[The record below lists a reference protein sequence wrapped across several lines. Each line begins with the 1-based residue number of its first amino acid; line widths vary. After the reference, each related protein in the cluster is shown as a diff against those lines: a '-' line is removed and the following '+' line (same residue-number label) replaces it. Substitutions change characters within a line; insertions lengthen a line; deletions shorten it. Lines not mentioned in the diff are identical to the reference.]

1 MRIYKDVTI
10 AFVNNPGTSKA
21 GKPYYSLKWGP
32 QEDRRQCWAKKGELD
47 GVSAGDIVTVETLP
61 DSKGGE
67 NLVRVIGKK
76 AGSGAPLKNYRQDER
91 PDVVFGKQA
100 FGFAVAT
107 YGYLLAFTPEGAT
120 DQQLIDL
127 GVRAKRIGGAIQLGG
142 EIWDRRQP
150 ITTGSATTKSLA
162 EAAQEALDD
171 AIPY

>member
-32 QEDRRQCWAKKGELD
+32 QEDRHQCWAKKGELD
-47 GVSAGDIVTVETLP
+47 GLSSGDIVTVETLP

-76 AGSGAPLKNYRQDER
+76 AGNGAPLKSYRQDER
-91 PDVVFGKQA
+91 PDAVHSKQVFGYSLAIFGRGDYRVEGVDVVKELAMCRTAAAQA
-100 FGFAVAT
+100 
-107 YGYLLAFTPEGAT
+107 LALS
-120 DQQLIDL
+120 D
-127 GVRAKRIGGAIQLGG
+127 V
-142 EIWDRRQP
+142 WDRRSP
-150 ITTGSATTKSLA
+150 TTSGAGTMKTLA
-162 EAAQEALDD
+162 EAADEAIDD